1 MKLIPQ
7 PQQIAPLPGQ
17 YRITYR
23 DRITL
28 DAGCSP
34 AAYTY
39 AKLLAGELEKSTG
52 LSLLIDRRT
61 ARSHPGIH
69 LRQSPE
75 LEQSLGK
82 ESYEIGITPQGVEIT
97 GSGDA
102 GLLHGVQTLRQIV
115 RQEGPCLPCLSLKDN
130 PALPVRGLFYDVT
143 RGRIPTTAFLKELA
157 DRCSYYKINQ
167 LHLYMEHTFLFD
179 GFSEVWRDDT
189 PLTPADIL
197 ELDAYCRSLQIDL
210 VPSIATLG
218 HLYKVLRTKS
228 YRHLSE
234 IEEADGVPFSFYQRM
249 CHHTLNT
256 TDEASLSLVYGMID
270 EFLPLFTSNLFNI
283 NGDEPFDLGRG
294 RGKDRADQTGSHRMY
309 VEWIRKICRH
319 VEAQGKQPMFFGD
332 IILAQPETL
341 QELPKDV
348 ICMNWDYAPEPRK
361 ESAYQLWSQG
371 ANQYLCPGVQGWKQ
385 TINRLDIAYA
395 NIKNMATLA
404 HTYQAAG
411 LLVTEWGDFGHLQ
424 DPESSTPGILY
435 SAAMGWNGQITPED
449 QLNEDISVVEYGD
462 RSGKLLSVLRTLC
475 QQVVMNWGEVV
486 EFVEIQNGRLP
497 VKTMEQY
504 WKDYQSHIQQGL
516 PRLDEMNETIDACQ
530 DELCR
535 LMPAMPEKSRLRM
548 LPYFI
553 MSDGQKLLNRFASL
567 LAARYLHGKNE
578 LQTEPHRLAEEL
590 ECWYGHYKT
599 LWSSSSRES
608 ELYRIGEVVF
618 WLADR
623 LRTWES

>member
-270 EFLPLFTSNLFNI
+270 EFLPLFTSHLFNI
-283 NGDEPFDLGRG
+283 NGDEPFDLG
-294 RGKDRADQTGSHRMY
+294 
-309 VEWIRKICRH
+309 
-319 VEAQGKQPMFFGD
+319 
-332 IILAQPETL
+332 
-341 QELPKDV
+341 
-348 ICMNWDYAPEPRK
+348 
-361 ESAYQLWSQG
+361 
-371 ANQYLCPGVQGWKQ
+371 
-385 TINRLDIAYA
+385 
-395 NIKNMATLA
+395 
-404 HTYQAAG
+404 AAG
-411 LLVTEWGDFGHLQ
+411 GKTEQIKPAVTGCTSSGFG
-424 DPESSTPGILY
+424 
-435 SAAMGWNGQITPED
+435 
-449 QLNEDISVVEYGD
+449 
-462 RSGKLLSVLRTLC
+462 
-475 QQVVMNWGEVV
+475 
-486 EFVEIQNGRLP
+486 
-497 VKTMEQY
+497 
-504 WKDYQSHIQQGL
+504 
-516 PRLDEMNETIDACQ
+516 
-530 DELCR
+530 
-535 LMPAMPEKSRLRM
+535 
-548 LPYFI
+548 
-553 MSDGQKLLNRFASL
+553 RFAGMWKRRVSSPCSL
-567 LAARYLHGKNE
+567 A
-578 LQTEPHRLAEEL
+578 T
-590 ECWYGHYKT
+590 
-599 LWSSSSRES
+599 SSWRSRKPCRSSP
-608 ELYRIGEVVF
+608 
-618 WLADR
+618 
-623 LRTWES
+623 RTSSA